1 MQSDESMRTVWS
13 AAVVA
18 PGLLQCASAFVAR
31 WPQQARC
38 PTPLQSENAAV
49 IDVGETAVV
58 EDAAP
63 RAALGADSPYPCVV
77 ENVELVVEAPIDAA
91 ANQYLVK
98 GKYVAPGAAVMYAFD
113 EIRAQA
119 KDNLAEPGFRPG
131 DIPPWIKTQMVEF
144 SLTTVMEDLVK
155 FSLEADGM
163 DVLPD
168 AGADEGMIKWDED
181 PAAEAK
187 TFVLGSSFTF
197 HAAFNVTLPDEPV
210 DAGELVRVEDL
221 YKITDAM
228 EARANKIKAAG
239 GKIPSLM
246 NNGGGGSK
254 KGSKKTAP
262 KKKKKAKKSR

>member
-155 FSLEADGM
+155 FTLEANGM
-163 DVLPD
+163 EVV
-168 AGADEGMIKWDED
+168 AGSDNEIIKWDED
-181 PAAEAK
+181 PATEAK
-187 TFVLGSSFTF
+187 TYVLGGPFTF
-197 HAAFNVTLPDEPV
+197 HAAFNVTLPAQAV
-210 DAGELVRVEDL
+210 DAGEAVRVEDL
-221 YKITDAM
+221 YKITEAM
-228 EARANKIKAAG
+228 ENRAAKICAGG
-239 GKIPSLM
+239 GKIPNLM
-246 NNGGGGSK
+246 NNGGGG
-254 KGSKKTAP
+254 GSKKKSAA
-262 KKKKKAKKSR
+262 KKKKGGKKKKSR